1 MYDEEGPKG
10 ERKKK
15 KDEKDRDMSKE
26 NIGTYYLNPK
36 CMRKGVRK
44 IGGRR
49 RRRRKIFLLVRSVC
63 LNPK

>member
-1 MYDEEGPKG
+1 MYEEGPKG

-49 RRRRKIFLLVRSVC
+49 RRKIFLLVRSVC